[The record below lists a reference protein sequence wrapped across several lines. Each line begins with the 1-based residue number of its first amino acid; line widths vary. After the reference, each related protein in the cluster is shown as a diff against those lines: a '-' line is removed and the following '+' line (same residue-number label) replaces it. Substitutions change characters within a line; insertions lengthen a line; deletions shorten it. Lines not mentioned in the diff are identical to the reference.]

1 MVVRY
6 KHSPLTTTHTH
17 TFNDIHNLTEVGHA
31 RLRTSCQH
39 RNKGQS
45 RPVERSQDQHPTTV
59 HTDQCNLHRNQRASS
74 PVAASGSRSVAVHFF
89 LPALFPSPF
98 FGVPFPLSF
107 LRRRISS
114 LKSSC
119 SSLKRMRDLI
129 RHSFYFCH
137 TYMHFILWISLFFI

>member
-1 MVVRY
+1 MVIRY
-6 KHSPLTTTHTH
+6 KHSPLTTTHT
-17 TFNDIHNLTEVGHA
+17 FNDMHNLTEVGYA

-39 RNKGQS
+39 RNKGQFS
-45 RPVERSQDQHPTTV
+45 GPASHHGAQQQPAQKPKDVES
-59 HTDQCNLHRNQRASS
+59 C
-74 PVAASGSRSVAVHFF
+74 AASGSRRVAAHFF

-119 SSLKRMRDLI
+119 SSLKQIKDLI
-129 RHSFYFCH
+129 RHSFYFGH
-137 TYMHFILWISLFFI
+137 TYMHFILWISLFFM